1 MDKSHERYTIFFSKL
16 NVGNFI
22 DNREGS
28 TEVSDHRCCRR
39 WEIRV
44 GVSVVVWAVEAEVSG
59 SSVVTTDRIGTVG
72 GW

>member
-28 TEVSDHRCCRR
+28 TEVSDQTNS
-39 WEIRV
+39 
-44 GVSVVVWAVEAEVSG
+44 SVVVGGGKSVWAYPWWRGAWAVVERRGFRLFCCDHS
-59 SSVVTTDRIGTVG
+59 
-72 GW
+72 